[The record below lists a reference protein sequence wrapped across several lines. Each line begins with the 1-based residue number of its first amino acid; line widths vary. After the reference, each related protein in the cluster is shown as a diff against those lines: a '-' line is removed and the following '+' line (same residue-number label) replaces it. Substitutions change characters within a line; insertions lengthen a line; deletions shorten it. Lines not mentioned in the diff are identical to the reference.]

1 MRDADVGSTTH
12 GTEERLSLVRRE
24 EELRLGKTSQR
35 LGAVRARKHVET
47 TRAEQRVPR
56 SVEHVD
62 EIDRVPVGDDDSGEI
77 ETLPDGSVSIP
88 ILEEELVVTK
98 RIVVRERVIVRKR
111 TETEQRRI
119 VADLRRERVEVEA
132 DDGIHLETDDAA

>member
-1 MRDADVGSTTH
+1 MRDADVGSSSDASAE
-12 GTEERLSLVRRE
+12 GRSLVRHE
-24 EELRLGKTSQR
+24 EELQLGKTSER
-35 LGAVRARKHVET
+35 LGAVRARKRVET
-47 TRAEQRVPR
+47 TRGEQVVPR

-62 EIDRVPVGDDDSGEI
+62 EVDRVPVENGDSGEI

-111 TETEQRRI
+111 TETEQRRV
-119 VADLRRERVEVEA
+119 VAELRRERIELEA
-132 DDGIHLETDDAA
+132 DERVDVDTDDAA